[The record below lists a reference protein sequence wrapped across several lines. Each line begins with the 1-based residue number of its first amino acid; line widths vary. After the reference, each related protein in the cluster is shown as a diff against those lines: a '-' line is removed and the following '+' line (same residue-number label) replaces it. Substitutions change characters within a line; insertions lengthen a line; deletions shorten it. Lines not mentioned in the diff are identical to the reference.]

1 LSAGAGLSAKEVLDG
16 VLKISS
22 EAIIVTDVSGVIL
35 MFSVG
40 AETIFGYRAEEMVG
54 QSIERLIPPEARAR
68 HRGHVAAFG
77 RGGVDTLVMRE
88 RGVINGLR
96 HDGTRFALEAS
107 LSRSTTAEGVVFTTL
122 IRDVS
127 ARLASQAAVAA
138 SERRLRVAQQI
149 ARMLVIEIDYA
160 TGAVF
165 KAGDEDLFFD
175 PPLTFEALQRDVW
188 CGLHPDHRAGAHAAW
203 RDHLASGSPFRFEAL
218 TNRADG
224 QAVWV
229 LVTGELLLDAR
240 DRPLRLVGAVQDITQ
255 RRLAQEAVSAAAAAA
270 EAANRAKSDF
280 LATMSH
286 EIRTPLNGVLGM
298 AQAMEQDALS
308 PLQRDRLAVIRE
320 SGEALLAILNDVLDL
335 SKIEAG
341 KLDLEDAEFELER
354 LAHGAQAAFTTLAA
368 KKGVSFSLDVRQ
380 AQGVY
385 RGDPT
390 RVLQIL
396 YNLISNALKFT
407 ESGEVRVTAR
417 HDGGRL
423 VLVVSDT
430 GIGMTPQV
438 VHALF
443 TPFVQADASTTRRYG
458 GTGLGLSITRSLIEK
473 MGGAIQ
479 VESAPGK
486 GSRFIVAL
494 PLRRV
499 TTRAERSGASAPD
512 APGKAVHPA
521 ASLRVL
527 AAEDNPTNQLVI
539 KTLLHQIGVQPVFV
553 DNGRDAVA
561 AWEAGVFDA
570 ILMDVRMPQLD
581 GPGASRVIRARET
594 ELGRAR
600 TPIIGLTANAMADQV
615 QSYRQAGMDA
625 VVTKPINVAHLFE
638 TLAALTTA
646 TDDHDGVGAS

>member
-1 LSAGAGLSAKEVLDG
+1 MSAGPGLSARDVLDG

-22 EAIIVTDVSGVIL
+22 EAIIVTDVSGMIL

-68 HRGHVAAFG
+68 HRDHVAAFG

-88 RGVINGLR
+88 RGVIDGLR
-96 HDGTRFALEAS
+96 RDGTRFALEAS

-165 KAGDEDLFFD
+165 KAGDGDLFFD

-203 RDHLASGSPFRFEAL
+203 REHLASGSPFRFEAL
-218 TNRADG
+218 TDRADG

-229 LVTGELLLDAR
+229 LVTGELLLDAQ
-240 DRPLRLVGAVQDITQ
+240 DQPLRLVGAVQDITQ

-417 HDGGRL
+417 HDDGRL

-438 VHALF
+438 VQALF

-458 GTGLGLSITRSLIEK
+458 GTGLGLSITRSLIDK
-473 MGGAIQ
+473 MGGSIL
-479 VESAPGK
+479 VESAPGE

-494 PLRRV
+494 PLRV
-499 TTRAERSGASAPD
+499 MTRAERSGASAPD

-521 ASLRVL
+521 ASLRIL
-527 AAEDNPTNQLVI
+527 TAEDNPTNQLVI

-581 GPGASRVIRARET
+581 GPGASRVIRDREA

-600 TPIIGLTANAMADQV
+600 TPIIGLTANAMPDQV
-615 QSYRQAGMDA
+615 RSYREAGMDA

-638 TLAALTTA
+638 TLAALTA
-646 TDDHDGVGAS
+646 AEDQDGVGAS